1 MGDLGISGVFREVE
15 TLCGGRASGTSRVSS
30 QMEMLR
36 ANKVVVMAGRTISG
50 K

>member
-1 MGDLGISGVFREVE
+1 MGDLGIPGVFREVE

-30 QMEMLR
+30 QIRVLK
-36 ANKVVVMAGRTISG
+36 ANKVAVMAGRTISG